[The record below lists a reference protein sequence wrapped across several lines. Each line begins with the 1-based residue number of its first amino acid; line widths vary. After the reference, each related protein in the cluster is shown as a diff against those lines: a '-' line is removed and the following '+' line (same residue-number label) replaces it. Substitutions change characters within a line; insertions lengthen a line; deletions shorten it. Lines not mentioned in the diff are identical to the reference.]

1 MYGKK
6 FKDINLIKK
15 KPIKFKRSGF
25 ELFGIFNED
34 YYSFIII
41 LSKKKQKLKMPLKKF
56 YFLTEKEIKEKSKL
70 IFYGKDY
77 LSTDFNQKYYVFFER
92 KIDLKKI
99 KVLKNNNKIKKLKIK
114 NVIKN
119 KKKKYW
125 GYVKNIFNQNN
136 SCAKEIYMMKNTQSS
151 MEFHI
156 KKEESYFIYEGELDI
171 GLRYARA
178 KQKITKLKKNNVF
191 KMLPGTMHMRMAKKN
206 TTILEMSNNDDDT
219 DSIIVHDGKKYNF
232 KTTK

>member
-15 KPIKFKRSGF
+15 KPIKFKHSGF
-25 ELFGIFNED
+25 ELLEIFNEN
-34 YYSFIII
+34 YYCFIII
-41 LSKKKQKLKMPLKKF
+41 FSKKKQELKMPLKKF
-56 YFLTEKEIKEKSKL
+56 YFFTEKEIKEKSKL
-70 IFYGKDY
+70 VFYGKDY
-77 LSTDFNQKYYVFFER
+77 LATEKNQKYYVFFER
-92 KIDLKKI
+92 KIDLTKI
-99 KVLKNNNKIKKLKIK
+99 KILKNKNKNKKLLTKSMLK
-114 NVIKN
+114 S

-125 GYVKNIFNQNN
+125 GYIKNIFNHNN
-136 SCAKEIYMMKNTQSS
+136 SCAKEIFMMKNTQSS

-171 GLRYARA
+171 GLRYSRA
-178 KQKITKLKKNNVF
+178 KQKITKLKKNNIF
-191 KMLPGTMHMRMAKKN
+191 KMLPGTMHMRMAKKD
-206 TTILEMSNNDDDT
+206 TTILEMSNNDDDS

>member
-6 FKDINLIKK
+6 FTDINLIKK
-15 KPIKFKRSGF
+15 KPSTLKRFGF
-25 ELFGIFNED
+25 ELSEIFNED

-41 LSKKKQKLKMPLKKF
+41 SSKKKQDLKMPLKKF
-56 YFLTEKEIKEKSKL
+56 YFLTEKEIKEKSKS
-70 IFYGKDY
+70 IFLGKNY
-77 LSTDFNQKYYVFFER
+77 LNTDQNKKYFIFFEK

-99 KVLKNNNKIKKLKIK
+99 KILKNKNKKSYTKS
-114 NVIKN
+114 VIKL

-136 SCAKEIYMMKNTQSS
+136 SCAKEIYMKKNTQSS

-171 GLRYARA
+171 GLRYSRA

-191 KMLPGTMHMRMAKKN
+191 KMLPGTMHMRMAKKD
-206 TTILEMSNNDDDT
+206 TIILEMSNNDDDS

-232 KTTK
+232 KETK